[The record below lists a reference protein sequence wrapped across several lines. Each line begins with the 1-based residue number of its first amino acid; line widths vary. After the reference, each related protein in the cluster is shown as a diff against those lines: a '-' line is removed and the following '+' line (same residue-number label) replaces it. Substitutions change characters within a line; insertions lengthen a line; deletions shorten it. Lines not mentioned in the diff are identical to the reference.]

1 MIQMI
6 HVTSG
11 CLKPFFLK
19 LSCMRTGLIH
29 LLLFLLVGSSLPCIA
44 QNGMGNGVKNASIN
58 GVKNVNGAPVKIMGL
73 PLIFIIPETNF
84 DQENIMSIMPGT
96 TWNVFSVKVNA
107 PTYAYY
113 DKKTI
118 KGKLPF
124 LETMYVTNLNSG
136 MLHVYTDPAPD
147 ISKCSLSK
155 QAVDLGWVDKNDCLL
170 WRHCLI
176 NSESKR
182 SVQAIP
188 LSQTSI
194 LGMESDKD
202 GEGDG
207 VNVFLDQDLT
217 KKSELKTKVRQLYY
231 IYKLND
237 KSALIGNDKR
247 IGSGENAKDILLG
260 WIPLNYCYIPENR
273 IWIAP
278 NEEADAKK
286 EQLDKSVFP
295 TVFIDEAK
303 VRQFQSGQKMN
314 KAFIIWEDTSKTQYP
329 PSWFRFPL
337 IGMNQGVLKLKVVE
351 KDFITAYAPMEVN
364 GMSKPLFEAVTL
376 ISSSELADVIS
387 KMNKVVETAGAEN
400 RRKALQ
406 NAILYQMADEYSGLD
421 EERLYNLTL
430 RHIFETMF
438 WVCNSDSPIL
448 KNTFKQIEDPQIVTN
463 EMLIQLNADLKE
475 KVKNLSRI
483 SNSGTNSYSFISN
496 NVRYYWI
503 AMREFY

>member
-1 MIQMI
+1 
-6 HVTSG
+6 
-11 CLKPFFLK
+11 
-19 LSCMRTGLIH
+19 MRAGVKYF
-29 LLLFLLVGSSLPCIA
+29 LLLLMAASFFQGKA
-44 QNGMGNGVKNASIN
+44 QNATINPNKNA
-58 GVKNVNGAPVKIMGL
+58 NGAGMKIMGL

-96 TWNVFSVKVNA
+96 TWKVFAVKVNA

-124 LETMYVTNLNSG
+124 FETMYVTNLNG
-136 MLHVYTDPAPD
+136 NMLHVYTDPAPD
-147 ISKCSLSK
+147 LTKCSLSK

-176 NSESKR
+176 NSDSKR
-182 SVQAIP
+182 SVQAMP
-188 LSQTSI
+188 LSQTS
-194 LGMESDKD
+194 LDDMESDKE

-217 KKSELKTKVRQLYY
+217 KKSTVKTKVRQLYY
-231 IYKLND
+231 IYKITD

-247 IGSGENAKDILLG
+247 IGSDENAKDILLG
-260 WIPLNYCYIPENR
+260 WIPLNYCFIPENR

-286 EQLDKSVFP
+286 EQVEKNTFP
-295 TVFIDEAK
+295 TVFIDDSKA
-303 VRQFQSGQKMN
+303 RQFQSGQKMN
-314 KAFIIWEDTSKTQYP
+314 KAFIIWEDTSKTQHP

-337 IGMNQGVLKLKVVE
+337 IGVNQGILKLKIVE
-351 KDFITAYAPMEVN
+351 KDFATAYAPLEVKGVSN
-364 GMSKPLFEAVTL
+364 PLFENVTM

-387 KMNKVVETAGAEN
+387 KMNRIVETAGSEDK
-400 RRKALQ
+400 RKALQ
-406 NAILYQMADEYSGLD
+406 KAILSLMSDEYNGLD

-430 RHIFETMF
+430 RHIFENMF
-438 WVCNSDSPIL
+438 WVCNSDLPVL
-448 KNTFKQIEDPQIVTN
+448 KNTFKQIQDPTVVTS
-463 EMLIQLNADLKE
+463 EMLVKMNADIKE

-483 SNSGTNSYSFISN
+483 SNTGTDTYSFMSN

-503 AMREFY
+503 PIQQFY

>member
-1 MIQMI
+1 
-6 HVTSG
+6 
-11 CLKPFFLK
+11 
-19 LSCMRTGLIH
+19 MRAWFTYA
-29 LLLFLLVGSSLPCIA
+29 LLLLMAALFSQGKA
-44 QNGMGNGVKNASIN
+44 QNNSGNATKNISGSTSKN
-58 GVKNVNGAPVKIMGL
+58 GNLNTVKIMGL
-73 PLIFIIPETNF
+73 PLIFIIPETSF

-96 TWNVFSVKVNA
+96 IWKVFAVKVNA

-113 DKKTI
+113 DKKTV

-147 ISKCSLSK
+147 IAKGSLSK
-155 QAVDLGWVDKNDCLL
+155 QAVELGWVDKNDCLL

-182 SVQAIP
+182 SMQAMP

-247 IGSGENAKDILLG
+247 IGSDENAKDILLG
-260 WIPLNYCYIPENR
+260 WIPLNYCFIPENR

-278 NEEADAKK
+278 NEAADAKK
-286 EQLDKSVFP
+286 EQLEQRIFP
-295 TVFIDEAK
+295 TVFIDDSKA
-303 VRQFQSGQKMN
+303 RQFQSGQKMN
-314 KAFIIWEDTSKTQYP
+314 KAFKIWEDTSKTQYP

-337 IGMNQGVLKLKVVE
+337 IGTNQGVLKLKVVE
-351 KDFITAYAPMEVN
+351 KDFVTAYAPLEVK
-364 GMSKPLFEAVTL
+364 GVSKPLFEAVTL

-400 RRKALQ
+400 KRKALQ

-438 WVCNSDSPIL
+438 WVCNSESPIL
-448 KNTFKQIEDPQIVTN
+448 KNTFKQIQDPQVVTN
-463 EMLIQLNADLKE
+463 EMLAQLNSDLKE
-475 KVKNLSRI
+475 KAKTLSRI
-483 SNSGTNSYSFISN
+483 SNSGTESYSFVSN

-503 AMREFY
+503 AIREFY